1 MSSGKEKKTGVLNMG
16 NNLSNFFS
24 SLGNV
29 PMPQVNIPRIEPRLS
44 KEDSLVQELAS
55 KQ

>member
-1 MSSGKEKKTGVLNMG
+1 MSMLNSG

-24 SLGNV
+24 SLGNA
-29 PMPQVNIPRIEPRLS
+29 PMPQVNIPRIEPRVS
-44 KEDSLVQELAS
+44 KEDSLALELAA

>member
-1 MSSGKEKKTGVLNMG
+1 MFRGKEKKIGVLNSG

-29 PMPQVNIPRIEPRLS
+29 PMPQVNIPRIEPRVS
-44 KEDSLVQELAS
+44 KEDSLALELAS